1 MGGAVSKAA
10 RAMMLVSSN
19 TRNCVTCGRS
29 ISWDANVCPYCGRDY
44 RIGAYP
50 SQSQGSGMGGMRY
63 VLYIL
68 SFFIP
73 LAGIIIGLILIVTA
87 KDEDSKHVGK
97 MCILI
102 ALLPIII
109 ALVCWLAAGLLVFS
123 FL

>member
-1 MGGAVSKAA
+1 M
-10 RAMMLVSSN
+10 SST

-29 ISWDANVCPYCGRDY
+29 IQWDANVCPYCGHDY
-44 RIGAYP
+44 RLGAYP
-50 SQSQGSGMGGMRY
+50 SQQSQSSGMGGMRY

-73 LAGIIIGLILIVTA
+73 LAGIIIGLVLLVTS
-87 KDEDSKHVGK
+87 KDEDGRHVGK

-102 ALLPIII
+102 ALLPVIIVV
-109 ALVCWLAAGLLVFS
+109 VCWLLAGIVIFS